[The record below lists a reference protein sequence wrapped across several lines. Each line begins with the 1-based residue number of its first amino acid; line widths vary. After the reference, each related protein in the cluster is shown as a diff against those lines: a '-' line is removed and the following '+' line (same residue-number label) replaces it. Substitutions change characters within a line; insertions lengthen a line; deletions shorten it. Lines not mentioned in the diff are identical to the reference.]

1 MAHGDDSLEEGGG
14 RDVRSVFGRRKA
26 RLRWGGVWP
35 WPGGKGSLGREGL
48 STWRPH
54 FAVCCREEEAELC
67 AFAK

>member
-1 MAHGDDSLEEGGG
+1 MGMIPWKKEEEGKSEVYLVEG
-14 RDVRSVFGRRKA
+14 KA

-35 WPGGKGSLGREGL
+35 WPAGKGSLGCEGL
-48 STWRPH
+48 SNWRPH